1 MKKVISKKWHI
12 CNGFKGCGADIFTGF
27 KCYPLRRKKYLC
39 EKCGDKVIKNKKPRR
54 TFMVWLCD
62 WLRK

>member
-1 MKKVISKKWHI
+1 MKKVIARKWHR
-12 CNGFKGCGADIFTGF
+12 CNGFKGCGKPIFTGF
-27 KCYPLRRKKYLC
+27 KYYPLRRKKCLC
-39 EKCGDKVIKNKKPRR
+39 EECGDEFIKNKKPRR